1 MRWGVL
7 AQMSSHSQGFSSLQT
22 IDLSNPVAKQFIQ
35 ENTSTEPVN
44 SSSLSFAFHE
54 KIDRLLTPDSQ
65 TASF

>member
-1 MRWGVL
+1 MNDWMNARPATMRWGVL

-44 SSSLSFAFHE
+44 SSSLSFAFHGHQ
-54 KIDRLLTPDSQ
+54 KK
-65 TASF
+65 